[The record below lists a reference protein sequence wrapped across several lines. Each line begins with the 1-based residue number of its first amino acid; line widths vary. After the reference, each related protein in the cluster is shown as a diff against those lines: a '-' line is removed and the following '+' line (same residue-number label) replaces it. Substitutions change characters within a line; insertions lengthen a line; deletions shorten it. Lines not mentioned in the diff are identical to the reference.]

1 MKLYNCL
8 TKMIDHTLT
17 VVIRGN
23 SPEEAIKTAE
33 ACVEGGV
40 RSLEITFTVP
50 QADKVIQYFQGR
62 EDLVVGA
69 GSVLDAETA
78 RIAIMSGAQFIV
90 GPNYNREAA
99 FLCNRYQVPYI
110 PGCMTINEAM
120 QALESGSSIIKLF
133 PGQSFDPSHIK
144 AVKGPLPYIEIMPT
158 GGVDL
163 GNVRH
168 WLDAGALLVGVGG
181 EITKPAKQG
190 NYEEVTANAKD
201 FVEIVQG
208 GRV

>member
-17 VVIRGN
+17 VVIRGS

-62 EDLVVGA
+62 EELVVGA

-163 GNVRH
+163 ENVRD

-190 NYEEVTANAKD
+190 DFEGVTSNAKA
-201 FVEIVQG
+201 FVERVQESKP
-208 GRV
+208 